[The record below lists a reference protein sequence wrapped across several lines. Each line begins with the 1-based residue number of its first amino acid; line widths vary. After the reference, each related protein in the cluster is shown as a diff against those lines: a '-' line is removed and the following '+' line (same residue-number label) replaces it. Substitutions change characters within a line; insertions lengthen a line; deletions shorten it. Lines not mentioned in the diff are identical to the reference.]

1 MEKNVFSKLQ
11 EEKEYIISGTID
23 EIISILRSDFGL
35 DNGEARFVA
44 YISTL
49 EKKEKISFEEKE
61 LKLWYLNENTPSK
74 SPIFKLP
81 YTISVTK
88 IKLEMNHAIYIF
100 LGTLILSREVGI
112 VTLGLDF
119 IWALKEAI
127 QKISEDEYCIYG
139 RVVDFVYATKRDSFE
154 LKDIIPYDDNNECNR
169 KPDTWSC
176 PYWNSDNCSLTGEYI
191 EKTLNKLVS
200 KGVLEKINQYWKMV
214 K

>member
-1 MEKNVFSKLQ
+1 MLP
-11 EEKEYIISGTID
+11 EEKEYIVSGTID
-23 EIISILRSDFGL
+23 EIISILMSDFGL
-35 DNGEARFVA
+35 DNDEARFVA

-49 EKKEKISFEEKE
+49 EKKEKLSFEEKE

-81 YTISVTK
+81 YTISITK
-88 IKLEMNHAIYIF
+88 FKLEMDHAIYIF

-112 VTLGLDF
+112 IALGLDF

-139 RVVDFVYATKRDSFE
+139 RVVDFVYATKRESFE
-154 LKDIIPYDDNNECNR
+154 LEDIVPYDDNNECNR
-169 KPDTWSC
+169 KPDTWRC
-176 PYWNSDNCSLTGEYI
+176 PYWNSDKCSLTGEHLETI
-191 EKTLNKLVS
+191 LNNLVS
-200 KGVLEKINQYWKMV
+200 KGVLEKINQYWRMV